1 MTSATDNRTTEL
13 LPCPFC
19 GGEPDEYEGD
29 YGNGVYCMHCG
40 AMVGEPIHNEW
51 HVDGRV
57 SYEQAVEAWNTR
69 APVEY
74 DGWFYLPKPKEG
86 FVRYGDPSIV
96 ESGDGYM
103 KVRATVDVIE
113 SAASAWEDQLGD
125 YVMKRIC
132 EVFNPVETCILEG
145 SYSQEGWLDERE
157 PIWTF
162 DFSCGHSFTSLDN
175 EPPAHCPDCG
185 RKVVTP

>member
-1 MTSATDNRTTEL
+1 MSEL
-13 LPCPFC
+13 KRCPFC

-29 YGNGVYCMHCG
+29 FGNGVYCMHCG

-57 SYEQAVEAWNTR
+57 TYEQVAEAWNTR

-86 FVRYGDPSIV
+86 FVLYGEPSIV
-96 ESGDGYM
+96 ESGDGYT
-103 KVRATVDVIE
+103 KVRATVDIVE
-113 SAASAWEDQLGD
+113 SAVRAWGDQLGD

-132 EVFNPVETCILEG
+132 EVFNPVQTCELEI
-145 SYSQEGWLDERE
+145 STDMTDVRCSKCGWKVPKKANLAN
-157 PIWTF
+157 INF
-162 DFSCGHSFTSLDN
+162 CQN
-175 EPPAHCPDCG
+175 CG
-185 RKVVTP
+185 RKVTP